1 MVHLLGLDTH
11 VPGSVSSLDSP
22 AVFLTLYLGLIRL
35 GTWWSLTTKGKI
47 SRGVLVSVKGE
58 GGLGEEKMAQ
68 PRMGQDLFMSA

>member
-1 MVHLLGLDTH
+1 MPTSAGGLE
-11 VPGSVSSLDSP
+11 SP
-22 AVFLTLYLGLIRL
+22 AVFLTFYLSLIRL

>member
-1 MVHLLGLDTH
+1 MCANQCWGFGKSSCVFDLLLEPDK
-11 VPGSVSSLDSP
+11 
-22 AVFLTLYLGLIRL
+22 A